1 MHRSIRSLYGYVL
14 GATDGNIGKIEQ
26 FYFDD
31 KTWKIRDMLVETG
44 NWFSGS
50 EVVISLDSLIKTR
63 WEPGILPVTLSKN
76 QVRNIPDIDTV
87 QPLSRLEEDEN
98 WDKGLQL
105 LSVGEINNYH
115 IRATDGDIGRA
126 KDFLMNEEN
135 WQLEY
140 LVVEMRRWFR
150 IKKVLIKTS
159 HITRVDWEH
168 STVFVDINIASIKE
182 RAAFD
187 ISGLASLE
195 HIGNVNHTT
204 AEMNIF

>member
-14 GATDGNIGKIEQ
+14 GATDGNIGKVEQ

-63 WEPGILPVTLSKN
+63 WEPGILPITLSKN
-76 QVRNIPDIDTV
+76 QVRNSPDIDTV
-87 QPLSRLEEDEN
+87 KPLSRLEEDEN
-98 WDKGLQL
+98 LEKGLQL
-105 LSVGEINNYH
+105 LSVDEINNYH
-115 IRATDGDIGRA
+115 IRATDGDIGRV
-126 KDFLMNEEN
+126 KDFIMNDET

-140 LVVEMRRWFR
+140 LVVEMRSWFT

-159 HITRVDWEH
+159 HIIEVDWEH
-168 STVFVDINIASIKE
+168 SSVYVDITTASINE

-195 HIGNVNHTT
+195 QIGNVNHSP